1 MEKSDPYWNGKQ
13 NSTGAAST
21 GPIWNQGL
29 DFAIRRPAQGTL
41 EFGVVAEIPGS
52 CLLTLELVPVRHHNP
67 PAASSCGGLLE
78 DEGTFKQDR
87 KDGC

>member
-1 MEKSDPYWNGKQ
+1 MKTTSRLYWDGEQ

-21 GPIWNQGL
+21 GPIWNQDL

-52 CLLTLELVPVRHHNP
+52 YIDIDQDDDDD
-67 PAASSCGGLLE
+67 E
-78 DEGTFKQDR
+78 DIEP
-87 KDGC
+87 